1 MKDELT
7 GLENRK
13 QRNTMNDIN
22 GHRREIIALTSGDAG
37 PAEAAVLLPDGG
49 QEKRALAV
57 HPLAQMI
64 PLITPGDLDRLI
76 DDIMANGVN
85 EPLDMYQGR
94 VLDGRNRLAVAS
106 VLGVPVQLR
115 EFDGDEAAAKTLVW
129 SKNVARRHLTIPQ
142 LALAAAR
149 FGLIADAQ
157 ARPGAR
163 RAADATGPAPWAS
176 QVSRQLG
183 GAVSPRTLERFDD
196 ARVTEAPDTVAR
208 IESGALRRI
217 DNAVKEAAAE
227 RSLRTGRHVDPPPA
241 VARTAWDRLGCAR
254 GDVLAA
260 ERAITS
266 GEPGAMTPEQFA
278 GRAREIQASLIRIQN
293 HYKYSQRPA
302 AVPLGRIG

>member
-1 MKDELT
+1 MKDRYMRP
-7 GLENRK
+7 GNRK
-13 QRNTMNDIN
+13 RKPTMNEIN

-129 SKNVARRHLTIPQ
+129 SKN
-142 LALAAAR
+142 
-149 FGLIADAQ
+149 
-157 ARPGAR
+157 
-163 RAADATGPAPWAS
+163 
-176 QVSRQLG
+176 
-183 GAVSPRTLERFDD
+183 
-196 ARVTEAPDTVAR
+196 
-208 IESGALRRI
+208 
-217 DNAVKEAAAE
+217 
-227 RSLRTGRHVDPPPA
+227 
-241 VARTAWDRLGCAR
+241 
-254 GDVLAA
+254 
-260 ERAITS
+260 
-266 GEPGAMTPEQFA
+266 
-278 GRAREIQASLIRIQN
+278 
-293 HYKYSQRPA
+293 
-302 AVPLGRIG
+302 